1 MDYTLTKKEVEK
13 LLGKSSK
20 TISRYIKQGKLHP
33 VKQKRGGYDIY
44 LFDMEEVSR
53 LKVGDIGD
61 TEGGQVRGQGTKEGT
76 FDTPPTPDNTDR
88 VNNLHGERQGTN
100 QETFKGKKDTTG
112 DTPQDIGD
120 RTQGTP
126 ETDTLL
132 LLRDTIE
139 ILKEQ
144 LDRQDKQIKDMTNTM
159 QFALK
164 EVSEYRQMLALPNPV
179 TNTVEGEV
187 GDIIDRTQDKVG
199 DKRQETQGTKS
210 KGQGKDKPVNKAK
223 QNKGHSG
230 QNKGQSKGQNNKPKQ
245 PPKQTPKQTPKSNK
259 QNKPDKQNKPQN
271 KPEVKKEIKK
281 DNKKRRFL
289 SWIFR

>member
-1 MDYTLTKKEVEK
+1 
-13 LLGKSSK
+13 
-20 TISRYIKQGKLHP
+20 
-33 VKQKRGGYDIY
+33 
-44 LFDMEEVSR
+44 MEEVSR

-61 TEGGQVRGQGTKEGT
+61 IEGGQGRRQETNQET

-88 VNNLHGERQGTN
+88 VNNLHGET
-100 QETFKGKKDTTG
+100 QETNHKTKEGKKDTTG
-112 DTPQDIGD
+112 DTPEDIGD

-132 LLRDTIE
+132 LLRDTIA

-179 TNTVEGEV
+179 KDSKEGEV
-187 GDIIDRTQDKVG
+187 VNVGDIVG
-199 DKRQETQGTKS
+199 DITPETQGTQDR
-210 KGQGKDKPVNKAK
+210 GHIDKKVVNKTK
-223 QNKGHSG
+223 KDRGHRG
-230 QNKGQSKGQNNKPKQ
+230 HNHKPKQ
-245 PPKQTPKQTPKSNK
+245 KAQQKQTPKQEVK
-259 QNKPDKQNKPQN
+259 Q
-271 KPEVKKEIKK
+271 VKKE
-281 DNKKRRFL
+281 NKKRGLF

>member
-13 LLGKSSK
+13 LLGKSSR

-33 VKQKRGGYDIY
+33 VKQNKGGYDIY

-61 TEGGQVRGQGTKEGT
+61 IEGGQGRRQETNQET

-88 VNNLHGERQGTN
+88 VNNLHGET
-100 QETFKGKKDTTG
+100 QETNHKTKEGKKDTTG
-112 DTPQDIGD
+112 DIPQDIGD
-120 RTQGTP
+120 KTQGTP

-132 LLRDTIE
+132 LLRDTIA

-179 TNTVEGEV
+179 KETAEGEV
-187 GDIIDRTQDKVG
+187 VDIIDRTQDKVG
-199 DKRQETQGTKS
+199 DKRQGTQETKS

-230 QNKGQSKGQNNKPKQ
+230 QNKGQSRGQNNKPKQ
-245 PPKQTPKQTPKSNK
+245 KAQQKQTPKQEVK
-259 QNKPDKQNKPQN
+259 QEVKQ
-271 KPEVKKEIKK
+271 VKKE
-281 DNKKRRFL
+281 NKKRGLF

>member
-20 TISRYIKQGKLHP
+20 TISRYVKQGKLHP
-33 VKQKRGGYDIY
+33 VKQKRGNYDIY
-44 LFDMEEVSR
+44 LFDTQEVSR
-53 LKVGDIGD
+53 LKVGD
-61 TEGGQVRGQGTKEGT
+61 TEGGQVRGQGTKGGT
-76 FDTPPTPDNTDR
+76 FDTTPTPDNTDR
-88 VNNLHGERQGTN
+88 VNNLHRETQGTN
-100 QETFKGKKDTTG
+100 RGDKKDKKDTTG
-112 DTPQDIGD
+112 DTPEDIGD

-132 LLRDTIE
+132 LLRDTIA

-179 TNTVEGEV
+179 KDSKEGEV
-187 GDIIDRTQDKVG
+187 VNVGDIVG
-199 DKRQETQGTKS
+199 DITPETQGTQDRGHIK
-210 KGQGKDKPVNKAK
+210 KKVVNKTK
-223 QNKGHSG
+223 KDRGHRG
-230 QNKGQSKGQNNKPKQ
+230 HNHKPKQ
-245 PPKQTPKQTPKSNK
+245 KAQQKQTPKQEVK
-259 QNKPDKQNKPQN
+259 Q
-271 KPEVKKEIKK
+271 VKKE
-281 DNKKRRFL
+281 NKKRGLF

>member
-20 TISRYIKQGKLHP
+20 TISRYIKQKKLHP
-33 VKQKRGGYDIY
+33 VKQKRGSYDIY

-76 FDTPPTPDNTDR
+76 FNTPPTPDNTDR
-88 VNNLHGERQGTN
+88 VNNLHGETQGTN
-100 QETFKGKKDTTG
+100 HRTKGGKKDTTG
-112 DTPQDIGD
+112 DTPQDAED

-126 ETDTLL
+126 ETDTLA
-132 LLRDTIE
+132 LLRDTIQ

-164 EVSEYRQMLALPNPV
+164 EVSEYRQMLALPSPIKE
-179 TNTVEGEV
+179 NTEGEV
-187 GDIIDRTQDKVG
+187 VDIIDRTQ

-210 KGQGKDKPVNKAK
+210 KGQGKDNPVNKAK
-223 QNKGHSG
+223 QNKGHMG
-230 QNKGQSKGQNNKPKQ
+230 QKNKNKPITGAK
-245 PPKQTPKQTPKSNK
+245 TGVV
-259 QNKPDKQNKPQN
+259 
-271 KPEVKKEIKK
+271 EGAKKE
-281 DNKKRRFL
+281 NKKRGFL

>member
-20 TISRYIKQGKLHP
+20 TVSRYIKQGKLHP
-33 VKQKRGGYDIY
+33 VKQKRGSYDIY

-61 TEGGQVRGQGTKEGT
+61 TQGGQGRRQGTKEGT

-88 VNNLHGERQGTN
+88 VNNLHRETQGTN
-100 QETFKGKKDTTG
+100 RGDKKDKKDTTG
-112 DTPQDIGD
+112 DTPEDIGD

-132 LLRDTIE
+132 LLRDTIA

-164 EVSEYRQMLALPNPV
+164 EVSEYRQMLALPNPIKDSK
-179 TNTVEGEV
+179 EGEV
-187 GDIIDRTQDKVG
+187 VNVGDIVG
-199 DKRQETQGTKS
+199 DITPETQGTQDR
-210 KGQGKDKPVNKAK
+210 GHIDKKVVNKTK
-223 QNKGHSG
+223 KDRGHRG
-230 QNKGQSKGQNNKPKQ
+230 HNHKPKQ
-245 PPKQTPKQTPKSNK
+245 KAQQKQTPKQEVK
-259 QNKPDKQNKPQN
+259 Q
-271 KPEVKKEIKK
+271 VKKE
-281 DNKKRRFL
+281 NKKRGLF